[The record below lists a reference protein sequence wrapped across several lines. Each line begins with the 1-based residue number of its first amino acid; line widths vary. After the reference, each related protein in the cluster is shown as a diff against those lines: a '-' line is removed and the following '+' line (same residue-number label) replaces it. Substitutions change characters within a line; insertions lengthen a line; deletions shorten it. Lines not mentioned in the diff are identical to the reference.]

1 MSGPL
6 ILAYD
11 LECAPALVWSYDLWP
26 KAIGIDQV
34 VEHPRVVSFAAQ
46 FEQDGKKKPMV
57 FKSEFHHS
65 RMEMLET
72 LWDMQDRADYVMGWN
87 SQGFDDPY
95 AMGEFALEGLG
106 RPAQFIPLDLMRVEK
121 KHFRLLSRKLDYAA
135 IRFLKDRKDPVN
147 ALKAWLEIKEA
158 ERQVKAA
165 TSRDGRQAAEKRLR
179 AIWNKFGRY
188 NRKDVSLLWDV
199 RDQFLPWID
208 SLNFNAYTDDP
219 DSLVCAKCGSS
230 DLHKRGFYT
239 TQGGSTYQVWRCP
252 AGHQTRTTRRVRG
265 VVGR

>member
-11 LECAPALVWSYDLWP
+11 LECAPALAWTYDLWP
-26 KAIGIDQV
+26 KFIGIDQV
-34 VEHPRVVSFAAQ
+34 VEHPRVISFAAQ
-46 FEQDGKKKPMV
+46 FKQGDRLKPMV
-57 FKSEFHHS
+57 FKSEYHHS
-65 RMEMLET
+65 RQEMLET
-72 LWDMQDRADYVMGWN
+72 LWEMQDQADYVMGWN

-95 AMGEFALEGLG
+95 SMGEFALEGMG
-106 RPAQFIPLDLMRVEK
+106 RPSHFVPVDLMRVEK

-158 ERQVKAA
+158 ERAVEQA
-165 TSRDGRQAAEKRLR
+165 TTREGRLTAEKRLR

-199 RDQFLPWID
+199 LDQFLPWVD
-208 SLNFNAYTDDP
+208 NLNFNLFQEEGSP
-219 DSLVCAKCGSS
+219 LVCAKCGST
-230 DLHKRGFYT
+230 DLHKRGVYRT
-239 TQGGSTYQVWRCP
+239 GVSTFQVYRCEHN
-252 AGHQTRTTRRVRG
+252 HQTRALKRTSG
-265 VVGR
+265 AVGR